1 MAKGLTLTYEQCV
14 HAIAEAI
21 RDDVGAIRSLALSSA
36 AYALSLAREK
46 AVREVEQ
53 DILTAMDTLP

>member
-14 HAIAEAI
+14 QAIADAI
-21 RDDVGAIRSLALSSA
+21 ASEDSLPRSLALVSS

-46 AVREVEQ
+46 AVVEVEA
-53 DILTAMDTLP
+53 DIRKALAAR